1 MQGLTPRSSPAA
13 AAARQQP
20 SVRSRWVITDHG
32 SPFGGRLCSSM
43 HGCLRLWRVQLG
55 GGGAAGSPH
64 DCARWL
70 AVQLHLL
77 YAVPQLHAAVVRHA
91 EVSVNA
97 IFPCGCTPFCWR
109 QLHLKAERQLFPGK
123 SLRAAAVGVP
133 CIQPH
138 SA

>member
-55 GGGAAGSPH
+55 GGG
-64 DCARWL
+64 
-70 AVQLHLL
+70 
-77 YAVPQLHAAVVRHA
+77 
-91 EVSVNA
+91 
-97 IFPCGCTPFCWR
+97 
-109 QLHLKAERQLFPGK
+109 
-123 SLRAAAVGVP
+123 LRARHTIVQGGWQCSCTCYMLYPNFMLQLSDMPKLVSTLSFHVAAPLFAGDS
-133 CIQPH
+133 CI
-138 SA
+138 